1 MIEFLRGTVG
11 KDYFSSAWV
20 GWELELNGRLKEL
33 PSIPCITQGIETY
46 RIEMS
51 LYSTDE
57 SICLGFASR
66 TRHLQPFVH
75 SSLGNRCRVLII
87 K

>member
-1 MIEFLRGTVG
+1 MIDFLKGTVG

-57 SICLGFASR
+57 TLCLGFLFAPLAGR
-66 TRHLQPFVH
+66 Q
-75 SSLGNRCRVLII
+75 
-87 K
+87 